1 LTSIINNSI
10 LYTNSDVTVVNTGPR
25 ISIFLLRLVIYRE
38 AIGSRLIFTSE
49 GMKYGAGTIAANKA
63 GADHIV
69 DPRPYTVGTITD
81 TFNKYPDIG
90 PVLPAMGY
98 SDQQVHD
105 LEQTINRTKCD
116 AVVIGTPIDLT
127 RIINI
132 NKPATR
138 VRYEIKEIGE
148 LSLVQVIDEFIKRVD
163 I

>member
-1 LTSIINNSI
+1 
-10 LYTNSDVTVVNTGPR
+10 
-25 ISIFLLRLVIYRE
+25 
-38 AIGSRLIFTSE
+38 
-49 GMKYGAGTIAANKA
+49 MKYGAGTIAANKA
-63 GADHIV
+63 GAHHIV
-69 DPRPYTVGTITD
+69 DPGPYTVGTITD

-148 LSLVQVIDEFIKRVD
+148 LNLVQVIDEFIKRVD